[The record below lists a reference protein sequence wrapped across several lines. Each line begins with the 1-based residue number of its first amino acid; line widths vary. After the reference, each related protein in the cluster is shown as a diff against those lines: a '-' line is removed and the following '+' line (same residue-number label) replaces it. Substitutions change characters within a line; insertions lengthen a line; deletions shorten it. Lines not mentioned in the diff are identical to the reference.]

1 MILYWPSPLLSA
13 RSANSCGPLPLPRT
27 SHFVC
32 PLSKYPTAF
41 SFPASSICSFSAL
54 AKYKVARASNKPA
67 PSKSCYPTAPR
78 STRPQ
83 SRLRSLRSSQS
94 HNTNSRRSFLRQR
107 LMAAGWPTQLF
118 PTSISF
124 YLPPTRFAHKTV
136 FHLKIFQS

>member
-1 MILYWPSPLLSA
+1 MILSFTPLAQPTVVAPFRSPAHPILSV
-13 RSANSCGPLPLPRT
+13 RFPKC
-27 SHFVC
+27 
-32 PLSKYPTAF
+32 PTAF
-41 SFPASSICSFSAL
+41 SFPASAICSFSAL
-54 AKYKVARASNKPA
+54 AKYKVARASNQPS
-67 PSKSCYPTAPR
+67 PSKSCYPAAPR

-107 LMAAGWPTQLF
+107 LMAARWPTQLF

-124 YLPPTRFAHKTV
+124 YLPPTRSAHKTA